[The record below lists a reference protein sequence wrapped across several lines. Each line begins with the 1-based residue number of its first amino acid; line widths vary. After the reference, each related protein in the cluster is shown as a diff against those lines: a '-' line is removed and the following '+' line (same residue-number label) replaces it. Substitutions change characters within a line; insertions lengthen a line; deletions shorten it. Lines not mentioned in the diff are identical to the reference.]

1 MDRFESRNMT
11 VVPPTAAAAS
21 VARARHRFSRP
32 TVAPSHIIT
41 ETTPHIA
48 MSIVSQSEQNV
59 ALSVPSLPLLLLLF
73 LNRHSVIPANDTTL
87 CHCTEVVSNFHMC
100 DETYS

>member
-11 VVPPTAAAAS
+11 VVPPTAAA
-21 VARARHRFSRP
+21 VAAIRRLSRP
-32 TVAPSHIIT
+32 LDRRPHPSHIIT

-59 ALSVPSLPLLLLLF
+59 ALSLPLPFLLF
-73 LNRHSVIPANDTTL
+73 LNRHSLIPANDTTL
-87 CHCTEVVSNFHMC
+87 CHYTEVVSNFHMC
-100 DETYS
+100 HDTYF